1 MFMTRKEVIGARE
14 MLEDLHYKGNISYD
28 KITSDLAE
36 ITKLLG
42 DTLSR
47 PTIDVTTTSVS
58 LKGFLIEY
66 QSIWR

>member
-66 QSIWR
+66 QSI